1 MAIIKG
7 RRQQPGS
14 GGAADGRTGAPDIVG
29 LAMPAFA
36 IVFVLSFFINLS
48 VLVSPLY
55 MQNIFDRVLQTHH
68 GETLVWLTLVT
79 MVVLLVIGALEA
91 LRGFVLARIGR
102 WWDETLR
109 EEVLAVAVDQ
119 ARRTGVNTAGVVQDL
134 AAVRGFAG
142 SSAALPFFDAP
153 WMPLFIGVIALI
165 HPLLGVIA
173 VVAAA
178 MLLGLAFLMERG
190 TRGLQSTVAEETS
203 RGSALAN
210 SMIRNADTVFAMGM
224 QRTLI
229 DRYKRMQEPVLA
241 IGQRTADFAS
251 AITGLTKF
259 VRLGVQIFILGIGA
273 WLVIRNQITSGGMIA
288 ASIILGRA
296 LAPAEQALGAWRNFV
311 QARAAHRRLVDLLAL
326 AQPVTETMKLPTP
339 KGAVDVENL
348 TYVLPGQERPV
359 LKQVSFKLPAGRT
372 LALIGP
378 SASGKSTLCRT
389 LIGSLVPQQGSV
401 RLDGAAMSR
410 WNRDQA
416 ARHIGYMAQSVELF
430 AGTVKQN
437 IARFTEAT
445 DEDIVAAA
453 TLAGCH
459 DLILRLPNGYETEI
473 GDGGSY
479 LSGGQRQ
486 RIGLARAVFGEPR
499 LVVLDE
505 PNSNLDN
512 DGEMALI
519 RTIAALKARGTTV
532 ILVSHRA
539 SALNAADMIGI
550 MREGTMERFGERDA
564 ILQDLKAVASL
575 KAGQQRRGQPPAVAA
590 EDDSVAESV
599 RTPA

>member
-1 MAIIKG
+1 MAVIKG
-7 RRQQPGS
+7 RRQHSGP
-14 GGAADGRTGAPDIVG
+14 GGAATGASGMPDIVA

-79 MVVLLVIGALEA
+79 MVVLLVIGSLEA
-91 LRGFVLARIGR
+91 LRGIVLARIGR

-109 EEVLAVAVDQ
+109 EEILSVAVDQ
-119 ARRTGVNTAGVVQDL
+119 ARRTGANTAGVVQDL
-134 AAVRGFAG
+134 ATVRGFAG

-165 HPLLGVIA
+165 HPLLGLIA

-178 MLLGLAFLMERG
+178 MLIGLAFLMERG
-190 TRGLQSTVAEETS
+190 TRALQNSVQEEAT
-203 RGSALAN
+203 RGTALAN

-224 QRTLI
+224 QRTLVE
-229 DRYKRMQEPVLA
+229 RYKKLQEPVLVV
-241 IGQRTADFAS
+241 GQRTADYAS
-251 AITGLTKF
+251 SITGLTKF

-296 LAPAEQALGAWRNFV
+296 LGPAEQALGAWRNFV
-311 QARAAHRRLVDLLAL
+311 QARAAHRRLVDLMSL
-326 AQPVTETMKLPTP
+326 AQPVTDTLKLPTP
-339 KGAVDVENL
+339 KGAVDVEAV
-348 TYVLPGQERPV
+348 TYVIPGQDRPV
-359 LKQVSFKLPAGRT
+359 LKQVGFKLPAGRT

-389 LIGSLVPQQGSV
+389 LIGSLQPQQGSV
-401 RLDGAAMSR
+401 RLDGAAIAR
-410 WNRDQA
+410 WNREQA
-416 ARHIGYMAQSVELF
+416 SRHVGYMSQSVELF

-437 IARFTEAT
+437 IARFTDAP

-459 DLILRLPNGYETEI
+459 DLILRLSNGYETEI
-473 GDGGSY
+473 GEGGSY

-486 RIGLARAVFGEPR
+486 RIGLARAVFGDPR

-519 RTIAALKARGTTV
+519 RTIATLKARGTTV

-539 SALNAADMIGI
+539 SALNAADLIGI
-550 MREGTMERFGERDA
+550 MREGGMERFGERDS

-575 KAGQQRRGQPPAVAA
+575 KAGQQRRGAPPAAQTA
-590 EDDSVAESV
+590 DDTVVESV

>member
-1 MAIIKG
+1 M
-7 RRQQPGS
+7 
-14 GGAADGRTGAPDIVG
+14 PDIVA

-79 MVVLLVIGALEA
+79 MVVLLVIGSLEA
-91 LRGFVLARIGR
+91 LRGIVLARIGR

-109 EEVLAVAVDQ
+109 EEILSVAVDQ
-119 ARRTGVNTAGVVQDL
+119 ARRTGANTAGVVQDL
-134 AAVRGFAG
+134 ATVRGFAG

-165 HPLLGVIA
+165 HPLLGLIA

-178 MLLGLAFLMERG
+178 MLIGLAFLMERG
-190 TRGLQSTVAEETS
+190 TRALQNSVQEEAT
-203 RGSALAN
+203 RGTALAN

-224 QRTLI
+224 QRTLVE
-229 DRYKRMQEPVLA
+229 RYKKLQEPVLVV
-241 IGQRTADFAS
+241 GQRTADYAS
-251 AITGLTKF
+251 SITGLTKF

-296 LAPAEQALGAWRNFV
+296 LGPAEQALGAWRNFV
-311 QARAAHRRLVDLLAL
+311 QARAAHRRLVDLMSL
-326 AQPVTETMKLPTP
+326 AQPVTDTLKLPTP
-339 KGAVDVENL
+339 KGAVDVEAV
-348 TYVLPGQERPV
+348 TYVIPGQDRPV
-359 LKQVSFKLPAGRT
+359 LKQVGFKLPAGRT

-389 LIGSLVPQQGSV
+389 LIGSLQPQQGSV
-401 RLDGAAMSR
+401 RLDGAAIAR
-410 WNRDQA
+410 WNREQA
-416 ARHIGYMAQSVELF
+416 SRHVGYMSQSVELF

-437 IARFTEAT
+437 IARFTDAP

-459 DLILRLPNGYETEI
+459 DLILRLSNGYETEI
-473 GDGGSY
+473 GEGGSY

-486 RIGLARAVFGEPR
+486 RIGLARAVFGDPR

-519 RTIAALKARGTTV
+519 RTIATLKARGTTV

-539 SALNAADMIGI
+539 SALNAADLIGI
-550 MREGTMERFGERDA
+550 MREGGMERFGERDS

-575 KAGQQRRGQPPAVAA
+575 KAGQQRRGAPPAAQTA
-590 EDDSVAESV
+590 DDTVVESV